1 MIKSLHHF
9 LALVFLYKDF
19 YIYIN
24 MSKSST
30 KIKYYQ
36 KKQGQ
41 VSKQAR
47 ERYQDLFGKKNNKKP
62 KYQNLSEDENK

>member
-36 KKQGQ
+36 KKQG
-41 VSKQAR
+41 
-47 ERYQDLFGKKNNKKP
+47 
-62 KYQNLSEDENK
+62 